1 MKELFGTRFRDVSH
15 FVDSKKLPPNG
26 PAGSLGD
33 TVVHLLCRDLRLGNI
48 VSVFDN
54 IEDAWN
60 SATYG
65 GAYHL
70 VNEDPQKVVLI
81 SNDGRNLDI
90 IHGNIDPDVD
100 MAGEFVL
107 NHLAY
112 GDGFLFQH
120 QLITRTALL
129 SQNRDHFCWLNL
141 AYHKLPCIGLDLFIL
156 SRHSFFDAYDV
167 AFI

>member
-1 MKELFGTRFRDVSH
+1 MKDLFGTRFRDVSH

-54 IEDAWN
+54 VEDAWN

-70 VNEDPQKVVLI
+70 VNEDPQKFVLI

-90 IHGNIDPDVD
+90 VHGNIDPDVD
-100 MAGEFVL
+100 MAGVFRRGYLSITIWLMARVFMSAPT
-107 NHLAY
+107 HHS
-112 GDGFLFQH
+112 DGII
-120 QLITRTALL
+120 ITK
-129 SQNRDHFCWLNL
+129 S
-141 AYHKLPCIGLDLFIL
+141 
-156 SRHSFFDAYDV
+156 
-167 AFI
+167 

>member
-1 MKELFGTRFRDVSH
+1 MKDLFGTRFRDVSH

-33 TVVHLLCRDLRLGNI
+33 TVVHMPCRDLRLGNI

-54 IEDAWN
+54 VEDAWN

-70 VNEDPQKVVLI
+70 VNEDPQKFVLI

-100 MAGEFVL
+100 MAGVLVL
-107 NHLAY
+107 NQLAY
-112 GDGFLFQH
+112 GEGFYFSTNSSLGRH
-120 QLITRTALL
+120 Y
-129 SQNRDHFCWLNL
+129 
-141 AYHKLPCIGLDLFIL
+141 YHKIVTIFAG
-156 SRHSFFDAYDV
+156 
-167 AFI
+167 